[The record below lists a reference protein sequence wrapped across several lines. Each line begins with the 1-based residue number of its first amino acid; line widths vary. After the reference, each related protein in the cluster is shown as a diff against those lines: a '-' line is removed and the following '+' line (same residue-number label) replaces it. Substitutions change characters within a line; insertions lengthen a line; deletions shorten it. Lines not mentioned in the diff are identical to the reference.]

1 MSDIRCSVTTEAA
14 PFLRET
20 RRSSPRGT
28 RARTRREDTVAPQ
41 RSRVR
46 LSPVGK
52 EGSAVDTRA
61 SYSHHAHR
69 GPQREVAPGRLTSEH
84 RAFPG
89 FDSRLPPAGRA
100 QGRAVRAA
108 ELPHEALAVAQR
120 RAMVGNVRHPPRSRS
135 RLPPGTPVAIRITRA
150 SYPFR
155 RVPYPKINHTARD
168 ARVDFFRDSSTLQP
182 ASPLTP
188 SRRPSLK
195 HPQAHEI
202 HPHASFDEPVGA
214 GRHPPHDA

>member
-46 LSPVGK
+46 LSPVDK

-84 RAFPG
+84 RPFPG
-89 FDSRLPPAGRA
+89 FDSRRPPAWRA

-108 ELPHEALAVAQR
+108 ELPREALAVAQR

-155 RVPYPKINHTARD
+155 ESRIRKSTTRPRRAR
-168 ARVDFFRDSSTLQP
+168 
-182 ASPLTP
+182 
-188 SRRPSLK
+188 
-195 HPQAHEI
+195 
-202 HPHASFDEPVGA
+202 
-214 GRHPPHDA
+214 

>member
-1 MSDIRCSVTTEAA
+1 MGPLEPRPCRRHVAALHRRGERRAGAGAQVTEVK
-14 PFLRET
+14 LL
-20 RRSSPRGT
+20 
-28 RARTRREDTVAPQ
+28 TRREDTVAPQ

-46 LSPVGK
+46 LSLVGK

-89 FDSRLPPAGRA
+89 FDSRRPPTGRA

-155 RVPYPKINHTARD
+155 ESRIRKSTTRPATRALT
-168 ARVDFFRDSSTLQP
+168 FFAILP
-182 ASPLTP
+182 P
-188 SRRPSLK
+188 SNL
-195 HPQAHEI
+195 
-202 HPHASFDEPVGA
+202 PH
-214 GRHPPHDA
+214 H

>member
-1 MSDIRCSVTTEAA
+1 MSQKRHVGHLLR

-52 EGSAVDTRA
+52 EGSAVERRLGT
-61 SYSHHAHR
+61 SYAHHAHR

-89 FDSRLPPAGRA
+89 FDSRRPPAGRA

-108 ELPHEALAVAQR
+108 ELPREALAVAQR

-135 RLPPGTPVAIRITRA
+135 CLPPGTPVAIRITRA
-150 SYPFR
+150 SYPFAESRMRKSTR
-155 RVPYPKINHTARD
+155 RCATRALT
-168 ARVDFFRDSSTLQP
+168 FFAILP
-182 ASPLTP
+182 P
-188 SRRPSLK
+188 SNLPRR
-195 HPQAHEI
+195 
-202 HPHASFDEPVGA
+202 
-214 GRHPPHDA
+214 